1 MCSGEFI
8 YRRKSIMNVKV
19 EKIEK
24 NTVKLEVSV
33 EAEKFKEAL
42 QKSYVKNAK
51 KFNIPGFRKGK
62 APINIIKRYYGEGV
76 FFEDAINICC
86 DETYPLAIK
95 ENDIKPVDYPKID
108 LVQIEEGKDFIY
120 TAEVT
125 VYPEV
130 ELGEYKG
137 LEVKKVEYPV
147 TDEEVD
153 AQLKSMAEKNARIET
168 KAEGTVEKGNI
179 VVIDFKGFI
188 DGVPFEG
195 GEAKDYSL
203 EIGSGSFID
212 NFEDQLVCMAIGET
226 KNVNVTF
233 PEQYGREELNGKPA
247 VFEVTVKE
255 IKTKEVPELD
265 DEFAKEVS
273 EFDTLEELKADIR
286 KKLQETN
293 DLRATREY
301 EEAVIDAAV
310 NNASVDI
317 PEVMINK
324 EIDNMIRD
332 LEMRLR
338 YQGLDL
344 KTYYE
349 YTNSTEESIREFM
362 KESAEKRVKTDL
374 VLEKISQ
381 IENIEVTE
389 EELQNRAEEIAKQY
403 GENDIEKTA
412 KMLLDVQKDYISNE
426 LKNEKVI
433 KLLVENS
440 KAVA

>member
-1 MCSGEFI
+1 
-8 YRRKSIMNVKV
+8 MNVKV